1 MIYYIYRYNQSFT
14 CLQTTWIR
22 YIKHVQNNF
31 PVQRHFGECDRE
43 DFEKEI

>member
-22 YIKHVQNNF
+22 YKHVQNNF